1 MEQFQFAERLAR
13 ERRRCGLTQDQVA
26 AHLGVTKAAVS
37 KWERGASLP
46 DMAQMPK
53 IASLFAVS
61 LDDLF
66 GYEPQLSSA
75 EATAWYVEV
84 LAQFADDP
92 ATAFRRCGEM
102 AVRYWSCVEVLFYIG
117 MALYGQV
124 PQTTGGADRPVQG
137 DAADYAELAARCFGR
152 VRALARRA
160 EEGGLAVEGIF
171 EGAGSQVARASETA
185 PALRSVVQRTVE
197 AEAVVLQWLGRVS
210 EAVALLE
217 PLVPDGPSLAS
228 TVLAGIYREQGEDE
242 RAECTLQRALVFSLV
257 DAECALTGLVAARQ
271 HDVAALEPVAQVVES
286 LCANDGVASL
296 NPSLLPSVRY
306 AYAAALAR
314 GGEQERA
321 LGALRR
327 FADALDAS
335 WGDGSAGPW
344 ASLFDKTSDVLWS
357 GEQADYPEQRAKA
370 VAALRQQYGLRLAA
384 DPCWDGLRDDERF
397 VALTSRVTEDDVREG
412 TWNVR

>member
-1 MEQFQFAERLAR
+1 MEQLQFAERLAH

-46 DMAQMPK
+46 DMAQIPK
-53 IASLFAVS
+53 IASLFAVT

-75 EATAWYVEV
+75 EATAWYVEA

-92 ATAFRRCGEM
+92 ATAFRCCGEM

-124 PQTTGGADRPVQG
+124 PQMTGGTDRPVRG
-137 DAADYAELAARCFGR
+137 DAADYAELAVRCFER
-152 VRALARRA
+152 MRTLARRA
-160 EEGGLAVEGIF
+160 EEGRVTTGGAS
-171 EGAGSQVARASETA
+171 EGAGSEGVRAKEAATS
-185 PALRSVVQRTVE
+185 LRSVVQRSVE

-217 PLVPDGPSLAS
+217 PLLPDGPSLVS
-228 TVLAGIYREQGEDE
+228 TVLASIYQEQGEDGHAE
-242 RAECTLQRALVFSLV
+242 RTLQRALAFSLV
-257 DAECALTGLVAARQ
+257 DAQCALTGLVAARQ
-271 HDVAALEPVAQVVES
+271 YDAAALEPVVQVVES
-286 LCANDGVASL
+286 LCADDAVASL

-306 AYAAALAR
+306 AYAAALAS
-314 GGEQERA
+314 GGERERA
-321 LGALRR
+321 MEALGR

-335 WGDGSAGPW
+335 WGDGSVESR
-344 ASLFDKTSDVLWS
+344 ASLFDKISDLLWS

-370 VAALRQQYGLRLAA
+370 VAALRQQYSLRLAA
-384 DPCWDGLRDDERF
+384 DPCWNDLRDDEGL
-397 VALTSRVTEDDVREG
+397 VALTARVTGDDAREG
-412 TWNVR
+412 A